1 MSERVIEFA
10 IGTGCGNRP
19 SKLER
24 QFAVEIEP
32 KNAIG

>member
-1 MSERVIEFA
+1 MGQQTG
-10 IGTGCGNRP
+10 IGCENRP

-32 KNAIG
+32 ENAIG